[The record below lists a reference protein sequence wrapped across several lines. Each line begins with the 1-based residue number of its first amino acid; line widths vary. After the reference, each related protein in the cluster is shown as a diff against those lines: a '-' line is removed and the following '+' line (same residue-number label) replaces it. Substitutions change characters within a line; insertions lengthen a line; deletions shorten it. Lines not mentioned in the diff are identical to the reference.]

1 MPVSPAAKQMGHET
15 GGVALIVLCSAGTGR
30 ENNGSVIFSKTLRP
44 AGASSG
50 QDWTRYSSCVIVGGP
65 SGPRSNHRERCL
77 EGFLFSAD
85 GRIPLSGTLMSE
97 TPRVMF
103 MGC

>member
-1 MPVSPAAKQMGHET
+1 MALSSSPRHYAPPGRAA
-15 GGVALIVLCSAGTGR
+15 GR
-30 ENNGSVIFSKTLRP
+30 T
-44 AGASSG
+44 G
-50 QDWTRYSSCVIVGGP
+50 QDVSSCVIVGGP

-85 GRIPLSGTLMSE
+85 GRIPPSGTLMSE